1 MSRPGWRVLSIG
13 LLALTGLLFAGWW
26 GWVRA
31 PVPDRLC
38 DHVVEVTLRDASDAS
53 ITPGTRDRMAEQI
66 GMRCQ
71 KLEADRIQLRG
82 RLVYAEHA
90 KCVMRSATLA
100 EINRC

>member
-1 MSRPGWRVLSIG
+1 MSRTFWRALSLS
-13 LLALTGLLFAGWW
+13 LLALTALLFAGWW

-31 PVPDRLC
+31 PIPDQVC
-38 DHVVEVTLRDASDAS
+38 DHVVEVSMRDAGDTA
-53 ITPGTRDRMAEQI
+53 IAEATRERMAESI
-66 GMRCQ
+66 GKRCYQ
-71 KLEADRIQLRG
+71 LELDRIQLRG

>member
-1 MSRPGWRVLSIG
+1 MSRTVWRVLS
-13 LLALTGLLFAGWW
+13 LCVLALTALLFAGWW

-31 PVPDRLC
+31 PIPDRVC
-38 DHVVEVTLRDASDAS
+38 EHVVEVTLRDAGETA
-53 ITPGTRDRMAEQI
+53 IAEGTRERMAESI
-66 GMRCQ
+66 GKRCQ
-71 KLEADRIQLRG
+71 KLEVDRIQLRG

>member
-1 MSRPGWRVLSIG
+1 MSRTLWRVLSIG
-13 LLALTGLLFAGWW
+13 LLASTALLFAGWW

-31 PVPDRLC
+31 PLPDRVC
-38 DHVVEVTLRDASDAS
+38 DHVVEITLRDAGDAA
-53 ITPGTRDRMAEQI
+53 ITEKTRERMVEQI

-71 KLEADRIQLRG
+71 QLEADRIQLRG

>member
-1 MSRPGWRVLSIG
+1 MSRTAWRVLSIAV
-13 LLALTGLLFAGWW
+13 LASTALIFAAWW
-26 GWVRA
+26 SFVRA
-31 PVPDRLC
+31 PVPDRVC
-38 DHVVEVTLRDASDAS
+38 EHVVEVTLRDAGDAALS
-53 ITPGTRDRMAEQI
+53 EQTRERMAEQI

-71 KLEADRIQLRG
+71 KLEVDRIQLRG